1 MGYLDGKIALI
12 TGASRGIGRAVA
24 LKFAGEGARVAVNYC
39 SSEKEAH
46 EVVRE
51 IRARGG
57 EGLAVRADVASKSE
71 VDAMVERIREVWGGV
86 DILMNNAGVA
96 LDGPAESLSEEEWDR
111 VIDVNLKGT
120 FLCTQAVIP
129 LMRARGAGKVINVSA
144 ASALRGRR
152 NGANFCAAKAGVIA
166 LTKCFARELAPWAQV
181 NCLMPGFTETDDVV
195 KRFGLDDPAARARLI
210 DEIPLG
216 RLATVDEIAD
226 GALVLASKYSDH
238 MTGQVLA
245 INGGSYM

>member
-1 MGYLDGKIALI
+1 MGYLDGKVALI

-24 LKFAGEGARVAVNYC
+24 LKFALEGARVAVNYY
-39 SSEKEAH
+39 SSEKEAG
-46 EVVRE
+46 EVVQA
-51 IRARGG
+51 IRAQGG
-57 EGLAVRADVASKSE
+57 EGLAVKADVAKKAE
-71 VDAMVERIREVWGGV
+71 VVAMVERIQSEWGGI

-96 LDGPAESLSEEEWDR
+96 FDAPAESLSEDEWDR

-129 LMRARGAGKVINVSA
+129 SMRARGAGKVINVSA
-144 ASALRGRR
+144 ASALRGRK
-152 NGANFCAAKAGVIA
+152 NGVNFCAAKAGVLS

-181 NCLMPGFTETDDVV
+181 NCLMPGFTETDEVV
-195 KRFGLDDPAARARLI
+195 TRFRLDDPVVRAKLLE
-210 DEIPLG
+210 EIPLG

-226 GALVLASKYSDH
+226 GALVLASKYSDL